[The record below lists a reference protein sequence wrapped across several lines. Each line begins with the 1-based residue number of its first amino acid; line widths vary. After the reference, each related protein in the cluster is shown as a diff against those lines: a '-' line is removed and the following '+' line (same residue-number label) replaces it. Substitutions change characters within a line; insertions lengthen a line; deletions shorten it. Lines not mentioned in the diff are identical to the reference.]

1 MRMPVR
7 SPASAN
13 GFLETSPTMKA
24 VRFHG
29 VGDLRV
35 EDVPRPGDLTPGQV
49 RLAVRAAGICGSDLH
64 NFRTGMWMSR
74 LPVTPGHEFAAE
86 VTELGAGVDH
96 LAPGD
101 LVVAD
106 SRATCGACPNCLVG
120 RRNLCDRIGYVG
132 EVCDGGFAQ
141 EVVLFAHQVIKVPAG
156 VAPEIAALSEPLAV
170 ALRVVRRLDPK
181 PGQRILIAGG
191 GAIGGLA
198 ALLLS
203 EFGLGPVSLAER
215 NVARTALLARV
226 ANVEIVALE
235 QASGY
240 PSAIEATGSAAVL
253 RQLIG
258 NVGPG
263 ARIVMVGIFD
273 GEAVIPVNRLVEGEI
288 ELVGSAVYQDEQRE
302 AVDLLP
308 RLASRLQALISPAIP
323 LDAVPSA
330 YGKLIAGGE
339 AALKTIM
346 RP

>member
-1 MRMPVR
+1 
-7 SPASAN
+7 
-13 GFLETSPTMKA
+13 MKA

-35 EDVPRPGDLTPGQV
+35 EEVPRPGDLMPGQV

-86 VTELGAGVDH
+86 VTEVGAGVGH

-106 SRATCGACPNCLVG
+106 LRATCGECPNCLAG
-120 RRNLCDRIGYVG
+120 RRNLCNRIGYIG
-132 EVCDGGFAQ
+132 EVCDGGFAE
-141 EVVLFAHQVIKVPAG
+141 EVVLSAAQVIKVPAG
-156 VAPEIAALSEPLAV
+156 VEPEIAALSEPLAV

-181 PGQRILIAGG
+181 PGQPILIAGG

-203 EFGLGPVSLAER
+203 EFGFGPVSMAER
-215 NVARTALLARV
+215 NPARAVLLARV
-226 ANVEIVALE
+226 ANVEIVTLD
-235 QASGY
+235 QVSGY
-240 PSAIEATGSAAVL
+240 PLAIEATGSAAVL
-253 RQLIG
+253 RTLIG
-258 NVGPG
+258 DVAPG
-263 ARIVMVGIFD
+263 GRIVMVGIFD

-288 ELVGSAVYQDEQRE
+288 ELIGSAVFQEEQRE

-308 RLASRLQALISPAIP
+308 RLALRLQALIGPAIT

>member
-1 MRMPVR
+1 
-7 SPASAN
+7 
-13 GFLETSPTMKA
+13 MKA

-35 EDVPRPGDLTPGQV
+35 EEVPKPGGLAAGTV

-86 VTELGAGVDH
+86 VTELGPGVDR
-96 LAPGD
+96 LALGD

-106 SRATCGACPNCLVG
+106 SRATCGECPNCVAG

-132 EVCDGGFAQ
+132 EVCDGGFAE
-141 EVVLFAHQVIKVPAG
+141 EVVLPANRVIKVPPG

-181 PGQRILIAGG
+181 PGQPILIAGG

-203 EFGLGPVSLAER
+203 EFGFGPVSLAER
-215 NVARTALLARV
+215 NTARASLLARI
-226 ANVEIVALE
+226 AGVEIVTLD
-235 QASGY
+235 QARDY
-240 PSAIEATGSAAVL
+240 PLAIEATGSASVL
-253 RQLIG
+253 RVLIDSVSAG
-258 NVGPG
+258 G
-263 ARIVMVGIFD
+263 RIVMVGIFD

-288 ELVGSAVYQDEQRE
+288 ELIGSAVFQGEQQE

-308 RLASRLQALISPAIP
+308 HLAARLQALIGPVIA
-323 LDAVPSA
+323 LDAVPAA

-339 AALKTIM
+339 AALKTIL